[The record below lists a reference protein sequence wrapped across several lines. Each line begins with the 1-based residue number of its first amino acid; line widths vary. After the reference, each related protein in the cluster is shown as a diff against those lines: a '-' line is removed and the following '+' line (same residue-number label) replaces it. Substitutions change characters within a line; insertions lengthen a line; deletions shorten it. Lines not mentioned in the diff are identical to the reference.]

1 MEQFD
6 LKDLYAVLGVSKNA
20 KEEEIKKA
28 FRNLSKKYHPD
39 VKETGNKDLF
49 QKIQHA
55 YEVLSD
61 ENKRG
66 KYDRGEL
73 DANGNVN
80 QNFHG
85 FRDFGGF
92 NMEDLFGFRNPFQQ
106 RRAPLNKGS
115 DLRIKVTLTI
125 QEILTGVH
133 KTIKLKRQVK
143 CKDCQGKGGKG
154 EYVGCQD
161 CGGAGFRVMRQTT
174 PMGIIQ
180 HQVPCQRCKGEGSN
194 IHSDCKTCS
203 GSGLVSANDTVDFDI
218 PVGAVHGIQLSLS
231 NVGDEAKTNSHGP
244 GINGNLIIEIV
255 EIEHETLKRDNI
267 NIVSDVYISFVDA
280 VIGNDSFE
288 IETIDGAAKIKIE
301 PGTESGKL
309 LRLRGKGIPD
319 IEQPNRIGDHLVFIN
334 IFVPSKLDEEELKSL
349 SKLKKSKSYQPTKE
363 NTKQHRGVFKK
374 IQDYNS
380 VH

>member
-1 MEQFD
+1 MA
-6 LKDLYAVLGVSKNA
+6 KDYYKILGVAKNA
-20 KEEEIKKA
+20 SADDIKKA
-28 FRNLSKKYHPD
+28 YKKMAIKYHPD
-39 VKETGNKDLF
+39 KNPDDKEAEEKF
-49 QKIQHA
+49 K
-55 YEVLSD
+55 EVNEANEILSD

-73 DANGNVN
+73 DANGNAN

-85 FRDFGGF
+85 FRDFRGF

-106 RRAPLNKGS
+106 QQRAPINKGS

-143 CKDCQGKGGKG
+143 CKDCEGKGGKG

-203 GSGLVSANDTVDFDI
+203 GSGLVSANDTVDFYI

-255 EIEHETLKRDNI
+255 EVEHETLKRDNI
-267 NIVSDVYISFVDA
+267 NVVSDVYISFVDA